1 MNEFNL
7 KKEIERVKNIIEK
20 VRNPLSQVKLVCV
33 FDGISDDT
41 KVLGERDR
49 IKQVLLGCI
58 QSCLLKVQRGNV
70 TITAKY
76 IEEKEV
82 LKISVESAGNTAL
95 QG

>member
-1 MNEFNL
+1 M
-7 KKEIERVKNIIEK
+7 
-20 VRNPLSQVKLVCV
+20 SQVKLVCV
-33 FDGISDDT
+33 FVGISDDT

-58 QSCLLKVQRGNV
+58 QSCLLKILRGNV

-76 IEEKEV
+76 IEEKEE
-82 LKISVESAGNTAL
+82 LKILVESAGNNAL